1 MLYGYTYFFII
12 YAPMHVSNSKL
23 RYYFINLI
31 KIILLI
37 VSIYVF
43 RKDKIDSYLFVIL
56 KIFPKKKD
64 I

>member
-1 MLYGYTYFFII
+1 
-12 YAPMHVSNSKL
+12 MHVSNSKL